1 MNTIKVAIVDN
12 SYIIRKGIFQLLHEF
27 SNNIEIVEFDSHL
40 TMERELRSKPI
51 SIIIINTQ
59 LLTSYHSKDSLLIFA
74 KQILSLSLSEFTKG
88 DLNVNDSKAEFLHTI
103 DNAISRLKLRNEP
116 ESETEELTIREK
128 LVLQQVS
135 LGLQNKEIADK
146 LSISTHTV
154 ITHRKNIT
162 RKLGIKTVSGLTIYA
177 LLNKLISLDEIKL

>member
-1 MNTIKVAIVDN
+1 MNTLKIAIVDN
-12 SYIIRKGIFQLLHEF
+12 SFIIRKGIIQLLQEF
-27 SNNIEIVEFDSHL
+27 APNFEIFEFDSHL
-40 TMERELRSKPI
+40 SMERELRSKPI
-51 SIIIINTQ
+51 SIIIINSQ

-74 KQILSLSLSEFTKG
+74 KQIISLSINEFTKG
-88 DLNVNDSKAEFLHTI
+88 DLNINDTKAELLQTI
-103 DNAISRLKLRNEP
+103 DNSISRIKLRNEP
-116 ESETEELTIREK
+116 DLETEELTIREK

-177 LLNKLISLDEIKL
+177 LLNKLISLDEIKI

>member
-1 MNTIKVAIVDN
+1 MNILKVAIVDN
-12 SYIIRKGIFQLLHEF
+12 SYIIRKGISQLLQEF
-27 SNNIEIVEFDSHL
+27 GSNLDIVEFDSHL
-40 TMERELRSKPI
+40 SMERELRSKAI

-74 KQILSLSLSEFTKG
+74 KQIISLSTNELTKG
-88 DLNVNDSKAEFLHTI
+88 DLNINGSKAELLQII
-103 DNAISRLKLRNEP
+103 DNSISKIRIRNEP
-116 ESETEELTIREK
+116 DIEAEELTIREK

-177 LLNKLISLDEIKL
+177 LLNKLINLDEIKI